1 MQEPES
7 PAREQ
12 PELTGV
18 WPGRRKG
25 PQRDREGMPGMGRVL
40 GLVIEAREGVGISGW
55 RGCNP
60 AGMVLSKVGEFGALR
75 LCWES
80 GKGS

>member
-1 MQEPES
+1 MLEPES
-7 PAREQ
+7 PAREL
-12 PELTGV
+12 PELRGV
-18 WPGRRKG
+18 WPGRRRG
-25 PQRDREGMPGMGRVL
+25 PRRDREGMPSMGRVP
-40 GLVIEAREGVGISGW
+40 GSVMEAPEGVGISGW

-60 AGMVLSKVGEFGALR
+60 AGMVPGRAGEFGALR